1 MSTLIR
7 PASRRVIRFGR
18 EEHLRFAAR
27 NALDRPVLVGV
38 VGALLGGAI
47 VAMLSLLSPHGVG
60 ALVHA
65 APPATDASAAPRSLP
80 VLAADRGFDG
90 QYYYRMSVA
99 PLSTADQVAGV
110 RFDLPS
116 LRQQRV
122 GYPALVW
129 IASLAD
135 RDRVPAALVAINIAA
150 MFALGWVGGAI
161 ARTFGRHPAW
171 GLLFVLFPGFIY
183 SIGFDLSEIVAATFL
198 AGAVL
203 ALQRRHVAI
212 AVVLASSAV
221 LTRETTAIF
230 PLALVI
236 AAVWCLR
243 SPDRRSVRTDAARLA
258 VAGVVPLAVL
268 AAWQLWLRWSWHALP
283 LTTSADKNVR
293 FPFQGLIDSIDK
305 FLPPDSGAA
314 LFRDVS
320 LGFLVVV
327 VGIGCLALRRSTAPP
342 YMKLGFVLGALLL
355 PLLSAFPWAGATSFM
370 RAATEAYFFAV
381 LVVLGHDY
389 RVSVDGLLVYSSL
402 GVFAL
407 TLVSEAGKARA

>member
-1 MSTLIR
+1 LK
-7 PASRRVIRFGR
+7 
-18 EEHLRFAAR
+18 FAAR

-47 VAMLSLLSPHGVG
+47 VAILSLLSPNGIG

-65 APPATDASAAPRSLP
+65 APPGTDASAAPRSLP
-80 VLAADRGFDG
+80 VLSADRGFDG
-90 QYYYRMSVA
+90 QFYYRMAVA
-99 PLSTADQVAGV
+99 PLSTADRVAGV

-122 GYPALVW
+122 GYPAVVW

-135 RDRVPAALVAINIAA
+135 RDRVPAALAAINIAA
-150 MFALGWVGGAI
+150 MFALGWIGGALV
-161 ARTFGRHPAW
+161 RTFGRHASW
-171 GLLFVLFPGFIY
+171 GLLLVLFPGFVY
-183 SIGFDLSEIVAATFL
+183 SIGFDLSEVVATAFL

-203 ALQRRHVAI
+203 ALTRRHVAV
-212 AVVLASSAV
+212 AVVLASGAV

-236 AAVWCLR
+236 AAAWSLR
-243 SPDRRSVRTDAARLA
+243 SADRRSVRPDATRFA
-258 VAGVVPLAVL
+258 VAGIVPLAVL

-293 FPFQGLIDSIDK
+293 FPFQGLVDSIDR

-327 VGIGCLALRRSTAPP
+327 VGVGCLALRRSAAPL
-342 YMKLGFVLGALLL
+342 YIKLGFVLGALLL

-381 LVVLGHDY
+381 LVILGHDY
-389 RVSVDGLLVYSSL
+389 RVRIDGLLVCSSI

-407 TLVSEAGKARA
+407 TLASEAGKARA